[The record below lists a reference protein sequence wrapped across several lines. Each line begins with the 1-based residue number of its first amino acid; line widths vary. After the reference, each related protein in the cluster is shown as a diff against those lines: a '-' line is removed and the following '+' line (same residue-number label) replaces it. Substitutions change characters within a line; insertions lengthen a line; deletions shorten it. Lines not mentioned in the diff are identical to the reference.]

1 MGRLNGKI
9 AVVTGAGRGIG
20 KETALFLAK
29 EGAKVVV
36 NDLGGNTDGTGG
48 TQIADE
54 VVKEIKAAGGEAVA
68 NYDSVSD
75 FAGGQN
81 IFQTALDTFGG
92 MDILINNAGILRDK
106 TLFNMEENDWDQVIA
121 VHLKGHFNCTKPFA
135 SYIRETNRMDCR
147 IINMSSVSGLYGN
160 FGQTNYGAAKAG
172 IAGFT
177 RSLSFEMAKY
187 KCTVNTIS
195 PGAATRM
202 TIDLIKAAGRDVDTN
217 DWKQG
222 PQQLAP
228 VITWLCCD
236 EASNVTNQ
244 IIHVQNGTV
253 GIMQQPAVIE
263 SFLSD
268 ELWSLDQLDRVIGS
282 LVETKKNHDSEIQKK
297 AEPKKILASF
307 IYRFFGL

>member
-20 KETALFLAK
+20 KETALFLAN

-54 VVKEIKAAGGEAVA
+54 VVEEIKSAGGDAVA
-68 NYDSVSD
+68 NYDSVSE
-75 FAGGQN
+75 FAGGQS
-81 IFQTALDTFGG
+81 IFQTAIDAFGG

-202 TIDLIKAAGRDVDTN
+202 TIDLIKAAGRDVDVN

-236 EASNVTNQ
+236 EASDVTNQ

-263 SFLSD
+263 SFLSE
-268 ELWSLDQLDRVIGS
+268 ELWSLDQLDRVIGN
-282 LVETKKNHDSEIQKK
+282 LVETKKNHDSEVQKK
-297 AEPKKILASF
+297 AEPKKS
-307 IYRFFGL
+307 

>member
-1 MGRLNGKI
+1 MGRLNDKI

-29 EGAKVVV
+29 EGAKVIV

-54 VVKEIKAAGGEAVA
+54 VVEEIKSAGGEAVA

-81 IFQTALDTFGG
+81 IFQTAIDAFGG

-177 RSLSFEMAKY
+177 RSLSYEMAKY

-202 TIDLIKAAGRDVDTN
+202 TIDLIKAAGRDVDVS

-236 EASNVTNQ
+236 EASDVTNQ

-268 ELWSLDQLDRVIGS
+268 EIWSLDQLDRVIGN
-282 LVETKKNHDSEIQKK
+282 LVETKKNHDSEVQKK
-297 AEPKKILASF
+297 AEPKKS
-307 IYRFFGL
+307 

>member
-20 KETALFLAK
+20 KETALFMAN

-54 VVKEIKAAGGEAVA
+54 VVEEIKAAGGEAVA

-135 SYIRETNRMDCR
+135 AYIRETNRMNCR

-202 TIDLIKAAGRDVDTN
+202 TIDLIKAAGRDVDVN

-236 EASNVTNQ
+236 EASDVTNQ

-263 SFLSD
+263 SFLSE
-268 ELWSLDQLDRVIGS
+268 ELWSLDQLDRVIGN
-282 LVETKKNHDSEIQKK
+282 LVETKKNHDSEVQKK
-297 AEPKKILASF
+297 AEPKKS
-307 IYRFFGL
+307 

>member
-20 KETALFLAK
+20 KETALFMAN

-54 VVKEIKAAGGEAVA
+54 VVEEIKAAGGEAVA

-135 SYIRETNRMDCR
+135 AYIRETNRMNCR

-202 TIDLIKAAGRDVDTN
+202 TIDLIKAAGRDVDVN

-236 EASNVTNQ
+236 EASDVTNQ

-263 SFLSD
+263 SFLSE
-268 ELWSLDQLDRVIGS
+268 ELWSLDQLDRVIS
-282 LVETKKNHDSEIQKK
+282 NLVETKKNHDSEVQKK
-297 AEPKKILASF
+297 AEPKKS
-307 IYRFFGL
+307 

>member
-236 EASNVTNQ
+236 EASDVTNQ

-297 AEPKKILASF
+297 AEPKKS
-307 IYRFFGL
+307 